1 MHKRREVFVVDDDSA
16 VLEYY
21 RKLFKPES
29 DSLDILG
36 IAPQAAEDPIELRL
50 FTLPSEL
57 MAAFSAE
64 HRANRPVPLCILDM
78 RMPEQSGLEVA
89 QSLRAIDPE
98 VAIVICTAYSDASAA
113 KLKER
118 LKGGVYLVHKP
129 FAADEFKLLIHSLLR
144 EWEGSRTL
152 RKNEERLQRIIEAT
166 RVGTWEWNLASGET
180 VFNERWAEIVGYTL
194 AELAPVSIATWSRLV
209 HPEDSSRSEELLDRH
224 FSGELPYYDIEC
236 RMKHKDGHWVWVHDR
251 GQVVERDETGA
262 PLLMSGTHTDIT
274 QRKEA
279 EAELLEIKS
288 QELRSYADELSEK
301 VVARTQALEQA
312 QDALMRQEKMASIGR
327 LASGVAHEI
336 NNPIGY
342 IQANLTIFTEYM
354 ADFRAAIEAG
364 EALARAVEGGRP
376 EELAQAAEA
385 LAELRKE
392 REIDYLLGDTDLLLA
407 DSRKGAIRIGEI
419 VQGLK
424 AFARDDG
431 GSQAICDVNAIVA
444 ASLRMIESKLKYTC
458 KVELDLGILSQVQ
471 GNPGQIEQVFVNLL
485 ANAGEAIAEHGTIG
499 IRSRMDGD
507 SVKVSVTDDGAGMD
521 ERTLKKIFE
530 PFFTTKD
537 IGKGSGLGLPI
548 SLGIIEKHGGTIEV
562 KSRPGSGTTFTVL
575 LPAAAAG
582 VGILETD
589 RSI

>member
-1 MHKRREVFVVDDDSA
+1 MSRHREIFVVDDDSA

-21 RKLFKPES
+21 RKLFTPEP
-29 DSLDILG
+29 DSFDILG
-36 IAPQAAEDPIELRL
+36 IAPEAAEDPIELRL

-57 MAAFSAE
+57 IAAFSAE
-64 HRANRPVPLCILDM
+64 LHANRPVPLCILDM
-78 RMPEQSGLEVA
+78 RMPEQNGLDVA
-89 QSLRAIDPE
+89 QSLRTMDPD

-152 RKNEERLQRIIEAT
+152 KKNEERLQRIIEAT
-166 RVGTWEWNLASGET
+166 RVGTWEWNLATGET

-194 AELAPVSIATWSRLV
+194 AELEPASIATWSRLV
-209 HPEDSSRSEELLDRH
+209 HPEDSSLSAELLARH
-224 FSGELPYYDIEC
+224 FSGELPHYDFEC
-236 RMKHKDGHWVWVHDR
+236 RMRHKDGQWVWVHDR
-251 GQVVERDETGA
+251 GQVVERDEVGA

-274 QRKEA
+274 GRKLA

-288 QELRSYADELSEK
+288 QELQNYADELSEK
-301 VVARTQALEQA
+301 VVARTRALEQA

-342 IQANLTIFTEYM
+342 IQANLTIFTDYM
-354 ADFRAAIEAG
+354 ADFRAVIEAG
-364 EALARAVEGGRP
+364 EVLAGAVEGGQN
-376 EELAQAAEA
+376 EAMAAAAEA
-385 LAELRKE
+385 LVKLRRE
-392 REIDYLLGDTDLLLA
+392 REIDYLLGDIDLLLA

-431 GSQAICDVNAIVA
+431 GIQAICDVNAIVA
-444 ASLRMIESKLKYTC
+444 ASLRMVESKLKYKC
-458 KVELDLGILSQVQ
+458 KIELDLGILSQVQ
-471 GNPGQIEQVFVNLL
+471 GNPGQLEQVFVNLL
-485 ANAGEAIAEHGTIG
+485 ANAGEAIADHGTIG

-521 ERTLKKIFE
+521 ERIIKKIFE

-548 SLGIIEKHGGTIEV
+548 SLGIIEKHGGSIEV
-562 KSRPGSGTTFTVL
+562 ESRPGSGTSFSVL

-582 VGILETD
+582 VGILEAEA
-589 RSI
+589 

>member
-1 MHKRREVFVVDDDSA
+1 MPKRRSIFIVDDDKA
-16 VLEYY
+16 ILEYY
-21 RKLFKPES
+21 RKVFNPEV
-29 DSLDILG
+29 DEFNILG
-36 IAPQAAEDPIELRL
+36 VPSAWVGDSVALRL
-50 FTLPSEL
+50 FARPSEL
-57 MAAFSAE
+57 LAAFSIEQEAG
-64 HRANRPVPLCILDM
+64 RSVPLCIVDM
-78 RMPEQSGLEVA
+78 RMPEQSGLELSVA
-89 QSLRAIDPE
+89 LRHLDPE
-98 VAIVICTAYSDASAA
+98 ISIIICSAFSDATADT
-113 KLKER
+113 LKER
-118 LKGGVYLVHKP
+118 LNAGVFLVHKP
-129 FAADEFKLLIHSLLR
+129 FAADEFKLLVHSLLR
-144 EWEGSRTL
+144 EWEGRRTL
-152 RKNEERLQRIIEAT
+152 KRNEERLRRIIEAT

-499 IRSRMDGD
+499 IRSRE
-507 SVKVSVTDDGAGMD
+507 VYRRLKLPL
-521 ERTLKKIFE
+521 TLMPMVLCMLAPKILV
-530 PFFTTKD
+530 PVRNRALK
-537 IGKGSGLGLPI
+537 LRLP
-548 SLGIIEKHGGTIEV
+548 V
-562 KSRPGSGTTFTVL
+562 V
-575 LPAAAAG
+575 
-582 VGILETD
+582 
-589 RSI
+589 